1 MFVLSTLRN
10 YARKLV
16 TPRLAEID
24 PEKAYDLWAA
34 AYDAQPDNL
43 MLALDEE
50 LFADLLSSLTIKN
63 KLVADIGCGT
73 GRHWQKLLNNHPAK
87 LFGFDVSTEMLAVL
101 KQKFPEQQ
109 VCRMQDHRIDLP
121 DHSCDLLIS
130 TLAIAHI
137 PDPELAL
144 KEWVRVLRPGGE
156 IIITDYHPEA
166 LSRGGNRTFR
176 HENKLVAV
184 KNYVHTIERVTQM
197 ARQLGLQ
204 VVRISERRI
213 DEQVKAFYEKQ
224 QALPVYEKFK
234 GTPIIYGIHLKSNDA
249 AT

>member
-1 MFVLSTLRN
+1 MSVLSSLRN
-10 YARKLV
+10 YVRRLV
-16 TPRLAEID
+16 TPRLAETD
-24 PEKAYDLWAA
+24 PEKAYNLWAA

-50 LFADLLSSLTIKN
+50 LFTDLLSGITITN

-73 GRHWQKLLNNHPAK
+73 GRHWTKLLNQHPAN
-87 LFGFDVSTEMLAVL
+87 LYGFDVSTEMLAVL
-101 KQKFPEQQ
+101 KQKFPGQP
-109 VCRMQDHRIDLP
+109 VFRMQDHRIDLP

-137 PDPELAL
+137 PDLAL
-144 KEWVRVLRPGGE
+144 ALAEWVRVLKPGGE

-166 LSRGGNRTFR
+166 LARGGNRTFR
-176 HENKLVAV
+176 HKDQLVAV
-184 KNYVHTIERVTQM
+184 KNYVHTIEQVTQI
-197 ARQLGLQ
+197 ARQLDLQ
-204 VVRISERRI
+204 VLRISERRI

>member
-1 MFVLSTLRN
+1 MSVLSTIRN
-10 YARKLV
+10 YARRLI
-16 TPRLAEID
+16 TPGLPETD

-43 MLALDEE
+43 MLALDEK
-50 LFADLLSSLTIKN
+50 LFADLLSGVTITD

-101 KQKFPEQQ
+101 KQKFPEQS
-109 VCRMQDHRIDLP
+109 VFRMQDHRIDLP
-121 DHSCDLLIS
+121 SHSCDLLIS

-137 PDPELAL
+137 PDPALAL
-144 KEWVRVLRPGGE
+144 AEWVRVLKPGGD
-156 IIITDYHPEA
+156 ILITDYHPEA
-166 LSRGGNRTFR
+166 LARGGNRTFR
-176 HENKLVAV
+176 HEHKLVAV
-184 KNYVHTIERVTQM
+184 KNYVHTIEHVAQI

-204 VVRISERRI
+204 VLRISERRI
-213 DEQVKAFYEKQ
+213 DEQVKSFYEKQ